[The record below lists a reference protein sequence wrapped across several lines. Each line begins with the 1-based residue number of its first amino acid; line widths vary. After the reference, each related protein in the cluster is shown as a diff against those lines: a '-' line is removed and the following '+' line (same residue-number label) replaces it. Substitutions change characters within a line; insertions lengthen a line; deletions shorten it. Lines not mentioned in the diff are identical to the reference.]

1 MAHYTI
7 TIQTLI
13 NNGFDFKLNEYPI
26 FDENYRETLNNKILN
41 HYFDAE
47 IGFETAPLF
56 RHYLLAKLNEIMPL
70 YNIMYEKQKDI
81 LENIFGNVNLTET
94 FESEN
99 SNNKNGNNSTN
110 NSTLSN
116 RTTNSNSSSNSSSNS
131 NSSGN
136 SNMKNLFQDTPQGEL
151 DTTSI
156 NNQNWATNLTLNEN
170 STSSEIEDTTD
181 MTNSINENV
190 TQNDNGNSTSE
201 FSENLTGTNNYIKK
215 IIGNNGGK
223 YNIEL
228 LKEIQNSIIN
238 TDIMVI
244 NELQDLFMGI
254 F

>member
-13 NNGFDFKLNEYPI
+13 NNNFDFQLDKYPI

-70 YNIMYEKQKDI
+70 YNIMYEKQKDL

-94 FESEN
+94 FEGEN
-99 SNNKNGNNSTN
+99 SNNSNVSNNSQS
-110 NSTLSN
+110 NST
-116 RTTNSNSSSNSSSNS
+116 
-131 NSSGN
+131 GN

-151 DTTSI
+151 NTTSI
-156 NNQNWATNLTLNEN
+156 NNQKWATNLSLNEN
-170 STSSEIEDTTD
+170 NTNGSITD
-181 MTNSINENV
+181 
-190 TQNDNGNSTSE
+190 NSTSIGN
-201 FSENLTGTNNYIKK
+201 SNGTNNYIKK
-215 IIGNNGGK
+215 IVGNNGGK

-238 TDIMVI
+238 IDIMVI

>member
-13 NNGFDFKLNEYPI
+13 NNNFDFQLDKYPI

-70 YNIMYEKQKDI
+70 YNIMYEKQKDL

-94 FESEN
+94 FEGEN
-99 SNNKNGNNSTN
+99 SNNSNVSNNSQS
-110 NSTLSN
+110 NST
-116 RTTNSNSSSNSSSNS
+116 
-131 NSSGN
+131 GN

-156 NNQNWATNLTLNEN
+156 NNQKWATNLTLNEN
-170 STSSEIEDTTD
+170 STNGNITD
-181 MTNSINENV
+181 
-190 TQNDNGNSTSE
+190 NSTSVGN
-201 FSENLTGTNNYIKK
+201 SNGTNNYIKK
-215 IIGNNGGK
+215 IVGNNGGK

-228 LKEIQNSIIN
+228 LKEIQNSILNI
-238 TDIMVI
+238 DIMII

-254 F
+254 Y

>member
-7 TIQTLI
+7 TIQSLI
-13 NNGFDFKLNEYPI
+13 DNGFDFKLNNYPI
-26 FDENYRETLNNKILN
+26 FDENYRNTLNQKILN
-41 HYFDAE
+41 HYYDAE

-70 YNIMYEKQKDI
+70 YNIMYEKQKDL

-94 FESEN
+94 FEGEN
-99 SNNKNGNNSTN
+99 SNNSNVSNNSQS
-110 NSTLSN
+110 NST
-116 RTTNSNSSSNSSSNS
+116 
-131 NSSGN
+131 GN

-156 NNQNWATNLTLNEN
+156 NNQKWATNLTLNEN
-170 STSSEIEDTTD
+170 NTSGNITD
-181 MTNSINENV
+181 
-190 TQNDNGNSTSE
+190 NSTSVGN
-201 FSENLTGTNNYIKK
+201 SNGTNNYIKK
-215 IIGNNGGK
+215 IVGNNGGK

-238 TDIMVI
+238 IDIMVI

-254 F
+254 Y

>member
-13 NNGFDFKLNEYPI
+13 NNNFDFQLDKYPI

-70 YNIMYEKQKDI
+70 YNIMYEKQKDL

-94 FESEN
+94 FQGEN
-99 SNNKNGNNSTN
+99 SNNSNVSNNSQS
-110 NSTLSN
+110 NST
-116 RTTNSNSSSNSSSNS
+116 
-131 NSSGN
+131 GN

-151 DTTSI
+151 DTTAI
-156 NNQNWATNLTLNEN
+156 NNQKWATNLSLNEN
-170 STSSEIEDTTD
+170 NTNGNITD
-181 MTNSINENV
+181 
-190 TQNDNGNSTSE
+190 NSTSVGN
-201 FSENLTGTNNYIKK
+201 SNGTNNYIKK

-238 TDIMVI
+238 IDIMVI

-254 F
+254 Y

>member
-13 NNGFDFKLNEYPI
+13 NNNFDFQLDKYPI
-26 FDENYRETLNNKILN
+26 FDENYRKTLNNKILN

-70 YNIMYEKQKDI
+70 YNIMYEKQKDL

-94 FESEN
+94 FEGAN
-99 SNNKNGNNSTN
+99 SNNSNVSNNSQS
-110 NSTLSN
+110 NST
-116 RTTNSNSSSNSSSNS
+116 
-131 NSSGN
+131 GN

-151 DTTSI
+151 DTTAI
-156 NNQNWATNLTLNEN
+156 KNQKWATNLSLNEN
-170 STSSEIEDTTD
+170 NTNGNITD
-181 MTNSINENV
+181 
-190 TQNDNGNSTSE
+190 NSTSVGN
-201 FSENLTGTNNYIKK
+201 SNGTNNYIKK

-238 TDIMVI
+238 IDIMVI

>member
-13 NNGFDFKLNEYPI
+13 NNNFDFQLDKYPI

-70 YNIMYEKQKDI
+70 YNIMYEKQKEL
-81 LENIFGNVNLTET
+81 LENILGNVNLTET
-94 FESEN
+94 FQGEN
-99 SNNKNGNNSTN
+99 SNNSNVSNNSQS
-110 NSTLSN
+110 NST
-116 RTTNSNSSSNSSSNS
+116 
-131 NSSGN
+131 GN

-151 DTTSI
+151 ETISI
-156 NNQNWATNLTLNEN
+156 NSQKWATNLTLNEN
-170 STSSEIEDTTD
+170 NTSGSIED
-181 MTNSINENV
+181 
-190 TQNDNGNSTSE
+190 NSTSVGN
-201 FSENLTGTNNYIKK
+201 SNGTNNYIKK

-228 LKEIQNSIIN
+228 LKEIQNSILNI
-238 TDIMVI
+238 DIMII

-254 F
+254 Y

>member
-13 NNGFDFKLNEYPI
+13 NNGFDFKLNNYPI

-70 YNIMYEKQKDI
+70 YNIMYEKQKDL

-94 FESEN
+94 FEGEN
-99 SNNKNGNNSTN
+99 SNNSNVSNNSQSH
-110 NSTLSN
+110 ST
-116 RTTNSNSSSNSSSNS
+116 
-131 NSSGN
+131 GN

-156 NNQNWATNLTLNEN
+156 KNQKWATNLSLNEN
-170 STSSEIEDTTD
+170 NTNGNITD
-181 MTNSINENV
+181 
-190 TQNDNGNSTSE
+190 NSTSVGN
-201 FSENLTGTNNYIKK
+201 SNGTNNYIKK

-238 TDIMVI
+238 IDIMII

-254 F
+254 Y

>member
-13 NNGFDFKLNEYPI
+13 NNNFDFQLDKYPI

-70 YNIMYEKQKDI
+70 YNIMYEKQKDL

-94 FESEN
+94 FEGEN
-99 SNNKNGNNSTN
+99 SNNSNVENNSQS
-110 NSTLSN
+110 NST
-116 RTTNSNSSSNSSSNS
+116 
-131 NSSGN
+131 GN

-156 NNQNWATNLTLNEN
+156 NNQKWATNLSLNEN
-170 STSSEIEDTTD
+170 STNGNITD
-181 MTNSINENV
+181 
-190 TQNDNGNSTSE
+190 NSTSVGN
-201 FSENLTGTNNYIKK
+201 SNGTNNYIKK
-215 IIGNNGGK
+215 IVGNNGGK

-238 TDIMVI
+238 IDIMII

>member
-13 NNGFDFKLNEYPI
+13 NNNFDFQLDKYPI

-70 YNIMYEKQKDI
+70 YNIMYEKQKDL

-94 FESEN
+94 FEGEN
-99 SNNKNGNNSTN
+99 NIN
-110 NSTLSN
+110 
-116 RTTNSNSSSNSSSNS
+116 TNSNSNS
-131 NSSGN
+131 NGSGN
-136 SNMKNLFQDTPQGEL
+136 SKNLFQDTPQGEL

-156 NNQNWATNLTLNEN
+156 NNQKWATNLSLNEN
-170 STSSEIEDTTD
+170 SVHNEVNDTSLS
-181 MTNSINENV
+181 N
-190 TQNDNGNSTSE
+190 
-201 FSENLTGTNNYIKK
+201 GTNNYIKK

-238 TDIMVI
+238 IDIMVI

>member
-13 NNGFDFKLNEYPI
+13 NNNFDFQLDKYPI

-70 YNIMYEKQKDI
+70 YNIMYEKQKDL

-94 FESEN
+94 FQGEN
-99 SNNKNGNNSTN
+99 SNNSNISNNSHS
-110 NSTLSN
+110 NST
-116 RTTNSNSSSNSSSNS
+116 
-131 NSSGN
+131 GN

-151 DTTSI
+151 ETISI
-156 NNQNWATNLTLNEN
+156 NSQKWATNLTLNEN
-170 STSSEIEDTTD
+170 NTSGSIEDDSTSI
-181 MTNSINENV
+181 
-190 TQNDNGNSTSE
+190 GNS
-201 FSENLTGTNNYIKK
+201 NGTNNYIKK
-215 IIGNNGGK
+215 IVCNNGGK

-238 TDIMVI
+238 IDVMVI

>member
-13 NNGFDFKLNEYPI
+13 NNNFDFQLDKYPI

-70 YNIMYEKQKDI
+70 YNIMYEKQKDL

-94 FESEN
+94 FEGEN
-99 SNNKNGNNSTN
+99 NIN
-110 NSTLSN
+110 
-116 RTTNSNSSSNSSSNS
+116 TNSNSNS
-131 NSSGN
+131 NGNGN
-136 SNMKNLFQDTPQGEL
+136 SKNLFQDTPQGEL

-156 NNQNWATNLTLNEN
+156 NNQKWATNLSLNEN
-170 STSSEIEDTTD
+170 SVHNEVNDTSLS
-181 MTNSINENV
+181 N
-190 TQNDNGNSTSE
+190 
-201 FSENLTGTNNYIKK
+201 GTNNYIKK

-238 TDIMVI
+238 IDIMVI

-254 F
+254 Y

>member
-13 NNGFDFKLNEYPI
+13 NNNFDFQLDKYPI

-56 RHYLLAKLNEIMPL
+56 RHYLLAKLNEIMPV
-70 YNIMYEKQKDI
+70 YNTMYEKQKDL
-81 LENIFGNVNLTET
+81 LENIFGNVNLTES
-94 FESEN
+94 FEGEN
-99 SNNKNGNNSTN
+99 SNNSNVSNNSQSH
-110 NSTLSN
+110 ST
-116 RTTNSNSSSNSSSNS
+116 
-131 NSSGN
+131 GN

-156 NNQNWATNLTLNEN
+156 NNQKWATNLSLNEN
-170 STSSEIEDTTD
+170 ST
-181 MTNSINENV
+181 
-190 TQNDNGNSTSE
+190 NGNITDNSS
-201 FSENLTGTNNYIKK
+201 SIGNSNGTNNYIKK

-228 LKEIQNSIIN
+228 LKEIQNSILNI
-238 TDIMVI
+238 DIMII

>member
-13 NNGFDFKLNEYPI
+13 NNGFDFQLDKYPI
-26 FDENYRETLNNKILN
+26 FDENYRNTLNQKILN
-41 HYFDAE
+41 HYYDAE

-70 YNIMYEKQKDI
+70 YNIMYEKQKDL

-94 FESEN
+94 FEGEN
-99 SNNKNGNNSTN
+99 SNNSNVSNNSQS
-110 NSTLSN
+110 NST
-116 RTTNSNSSSNSSSNS
+116 
-131 NSSGN
+131 GN

-156 NNQNWATNLTLNEN
+156 NNQKWATNLSLNEN
-170 STSSEIEDTTD
+170 STNGSITD
-181 MTNSINENV
+181 
-190 TQNDNGNSTSE
+190 NSTSVGN
-201 FSENLTGTNNYIKK
+201 SNGTNNYIKK

-228 LKEIQNSIIN
+228 LKEIQNSILNI
-238 TDIMVI
+238 DIMII

-254 F
+254 Y

>member
-13 NNGFDFKLNEYPI
+13 NNGFDFQLDKYPI

-56 RHYLLAKLNEIMPL
+56 RHYLLAKLNEIMPI
-70 YNIMYEKQKDI
+70 YNVMYEKQKDL

-99 SNNKNGNNSTN
+99 SNNSNVSNNSQSH
-110 NSTLSN
+110 ST
-116 RTTNSNSSSNSSSNS
+116 
-131 NSSGN
+131 GN

-156 NNQNWATNLTLNEN
+156 NNQKWATNLSLNEN
-170 STSSEIEDTTD
+170 STNGNITD
-181 MTNSINENV
+181 
-190 TQNDNGNSTSE
+190 NSTSIGN
-201 FSENLTGTNNYIKK
+201 SNGTNNYIKK

-228 LKEIQNSIIN
+228 LKEIQNSMLNI
-238 TDIMVI
+238 DIMII

>member
-13 NNGFDFKLNEYPI
+13 NNGFDFKLNNYPI

-94 FESEN
+94 FEGEN
-99 SNNKNGNNSTN
+99 SNNSNVSNNSQS
-110 NSTLSN
+110 NST
-116 RTTNSNSSSNSSSNS
+116 
-131 NSSGN
+131 GN

-156 NNQNWATNLTLNEN
+156 NNQKWATNLTLNEN
-170 STSSEIEDTTD
+170 N
-181 MTNSINENV
+181 TNGNII
-190 TQNDNGNSTSE
+190 DNSTSVGN
-201 FSENLTGTNNYIKK
+201 SNGTNNYIKK

-228 LKEIQNSIIN
+228 LKEVQNSILNI
-238 TDIMVI
+238 DIMII

-254 F
+254 Y

>member
-13 NNGFDFKLNEYPI
+13 NNGFDFQLDKYPI

-41 HYFDAE
+41 HYYDAE

-94 FESEN
+94 FEGEN
-99 SNNKNGNNSTN
+99 SNNSNVSNNSQS
-110 NSTLSN
+110 NST
-116 RTTNSNSSSNSSSNS
+116 
-131 NSSGN
+131 GN

-156 NNQNWATNLTLNEN
+156 NKQKWATNLTLNEN
-170 STSSEIEDTTD
+170 NTNGNITD
-181 MTNSINENV
+181 
-190 TQNDNGNSTSE
+190 NSTSVGN
-201 FSENLTGTNNYIKK
+201 SNGTNNYIKK

-238 TDIMVI
+238 IDIMVI

>member
-1 MAHYTI
+1 MSHYTI

-13 NNGFDFKLNEYPI
+13 NNNFDFGLDKYPI
-26 FDENYRETLNNKILN
+26 FDENYREILNNKILN

-70 YNIMYEKQKDI
+70 YNILYEKQKELLNNI
-81 LENIFGNVNLTET
+81 LDNVNLTET

-99 SNNKNGNNSTN
+99 SNNSNVSNNSQS
-110 NSTLSN
+110 NST
-116 RTTNSNSSSNSSSNS
+116 
-131 NSSGN
+131 GN

-156 NNQNWATNLTLNEN
+156 NNQKWATNLTLNEN
-170 STSSEIEDTTD
+170 NTNGNITD
-181 MTNSINENV
+181 
-190 TQNDNGNSTSE
+190 NSTSVGN
-201 FSENLTGTNNYIKK
+201 SNGTNNYIKK

-228 LKEIQNSIIN
+228 LTEVKNSIIN
-238 TDIMVI
+238 IDIMII

>member
-13 NNGFDFKLNEYPI
+13 NNNFDFQLDKYPI

-70 YNIMYEKQKDI
+70 YNIMYEKQKDL

-94 FESEN
+94 FEGEN
-99 SNNKNGNNSTN
+99 SNNSNISNNSQS
-110 NSTLSN
+110 NST
-116 RTTNSNSSSNSSSNS
+116 
-131 NSSGN
+131 GN

-156 NNQNWATNLTLNEN
+156 NNQKWATNLSLNEN
-170 STSSEIEDTTD
+170 NTNGNITD
-181 MTNSINENV
+181 
-190 TQNDNGNSTSE
+190 NSTSVGN
-201 FSENLTGTNNYIKK
+201 SNGTNNYIKK
-215 IIGNNGGK
+215 IVGNNGGK

-238 TDIMVI
+238 IDIMVI

-254 F
+254 Y

>member
-1 MAHYTI
+1 MKGVTTTMAHYTI

-13 NNGFDFKLNEYPI
+13 NNNFDFQLDKYPI

-70 YNIMYEKQKDI
+70 YNIMYEKQKDL

-94 FESEN
+94 FEGEN
-99 SNNKNGNNSTN
+99 SNNSNVSNNSQS
-110 NSTLSN
+110 NST
-116 RTTNSNSSSNSSSNS
+116 
-131 NSSGN
+131 GN

-156 NNQNWATNLTLNEN
+156 KNQKWATNLSLNEN
-170 STSSEIEDTTD
+170 NTNGNITD
-181 MTNSINENV
+181 
-190 TQNDNGNSTSE
+190 NSTSIGK
-201 FSENLTGTNNYIKK
+201 SNGTNNYIKK
-215 IIGNNGGK
+215 IVGNNGGK

-238 TDIMVI
+238 IDMMII

>member
-7 TIQTLI
+7 TIQSLI
-13 NNGFDFKLNEYPI
+13 DNGFDFKLNNYPI

-56 RHYLLAKLNEIMPL
+56 RHYLLAKLNEIMPT
-70 YNIMYEKQKDI
+70 YNIMYEKQKDL

-94 FESEN
+94 FEGAN
-99 SNNKNGNNSTN
+99 SNNKNTN
-110 NSTLSN
+110 NSTQSTTQSN
-116 RTTNSNSSSNSSSNS
+116 SNS

-156 NNQNWATNLTLNEN
+156 NNQKWATNLTLNEN
-170 STSSEIEDTTD
+170 TNTGEINDSSNAT
-181 MTNSINENV
+181 
-190 TQNDNGNSTSE
+190 GNSTAESI
-201 FSENLTGTNNYIKK
+201 ENLTGTNNYIKK

-228 LKEIQNSIIN
+228 LKDIQNSIIN
-238 TDIMVI
+238 IDIMII

>member
-13 NNGFDFKLNEYPI
+13 NNNFDFQLDKYPI

-70 YNIMYEKQKDI
+70 YNIMYEKQKDL

-94 FESEN
+94 FEGEN
-99 SNNKNGNNSTN
+99 NIN
-110 NSTLSN
+110 
-116 RTTNSNSSSNSSSNS
+116 TNSNSNS
-131 NSSGN
+131 NGSGN
-136 SNMKNLFQDTPQGEL
+136 SKNLFQDTPQGEL

-156 NNQNWATNLTLNEN
+156 NNQKWATNLSLNEN
-170 STSSEIEDTTD
+170 SVHNEVNDTSLS
-181 MTNSINENV
+181 N
-190 TQNDNGNSTSE
+190 
-201 FSENLTGTNNYIKK
+201 GTNNYIKK

-238 TDIMVI
+238 IDIMVI

-254 F
+254 Y

>member
-1 MAHYTI
+1 MKGVTIMAHYTI

-13 NNGFDFKLNEYPI
+13 NNNFDFQLDKYPI

-70 YNIMYEKQKDI
+70 YNIMYEKQKDL

-94 FESEN
+94 FQGEN
-99 SNNKNGNNSTN
+99 SNNSNVENNSQS
-110 NSTLSN
+110 NST
-116 RTTNSNSSSNSSSNS
+116 
-131 NSSGN
+131 GN

-156 NNQNWATNLTLNEN
+156 NNQKWATNLSLNEN
-170 STSSEIEDTTD
+170 STNGNITD
-181 MTNSINENV
+181 
-190 TQNDNGNSTSE
+190 NSTSVGN
-201 FSENLTGTNNYIKK
+201 SNGTNNYIKK
-215 IIGNNGGK
+215 IVGNNGGK

-238 TDIMVI
+238 IDIMII

-254 F
+254 Y

>member
-13 NNGFDFKLNEYPI
+13 NNNFDFQLDKYPI

-70 YNIMYEKQKDI
+70 YNIMYEKQKDL

-94 FESEN
+94 FEGEN
-99 SNNKNGNNSTN
+99 SNNSNVSNNSQSH
-110 NSTLSN
+110 ST
-116 RTTNSNSSSNSSSNS
+116 
-131 NSSGN
+131 GN

-151 DTTSI
+151 DTTAI
-156 NNQNWATNLTLNEN
+156 KNQRWATNLTLNEN
-170 STSSEIEDTTD
+170 NTNGNITD
-181 MTNSINENV
+181 
-190 TQNDNGNSTSE
+190 NSTSVGN
-201 FSENLTGTNNYIKK
+201 SNGTNNYIKK

-238 TDIMVI
+238 IDIMII

-254 F
+254 Y

>member
-13 NNGFDFKLNEYPI
+13 NNGFDFQLDKYPI

-41 HYFDAE
+41 HYYDAE

-70 YNIMYEKQKDI
+70 YNIMYEKQKDL

-94 FESEN
+94 FEGEN
-99 SNNKNGNNSTN
+99 SNNSNVSNNSQS
-110 NSTLSN
+110 NST
-116 RTTNSNSSSNSSSNS
+116 
-131 NSSGN
+131 GN

-151 DTTSI
+151 DTTAI
-156 NNQNWATNLTLNEN
+156 KNQKWATNLTLNEN
-170 STSSEIEDTTD
+170 NTNGNITD
-181 MTNSINENV
+181 
-190 TQNDNGNSTSE
+190 NSTSVGN
-201 FSENLTGTNNYIKK
+201 SNGTNNYIKK

-238 TDIMVI
+238 IDIMII

-254 F
+254 Y

>member
-13 NNGFDFKLNEYPI
+13 NNNFDFQLDKYPI

-70 YNIMYEKQKDI
+70 YNIMYEKQKDL

-94 FESEN
+94 FEGEN
-99 SNNKNGNNSTN
+99 SNNSNVSNNSQS
-110 NSTLSN
+110 NST
-116 RTTNSNSSSNSSSNS
+116 
-131 NSSGN
+131 GN

-151 DTTSI
+151 DTTAI
-156 NNQNWATNLTLNEN
+156 KNQKWATNLSLNEN
-170 STSSEIEDTTD
+170 NTNGNITD
-181 MTNSINENV
+181 
-190 TQNDNGNSTSE
+190 NSTSVGN
-201 FSENLTGTNNYIKK
+201 SNGTNNYIKK

-238 TDIMVI
+238 IDIMVI

>member
-13 NNGFDFKLNEYPI
+13 NNNFDFQLDKYPI

-70 YNIMYEKQKDI
+70 YNIMYEKQKDL

-94 FESEN
+94 FEGEN
-99 SNNKNGNNSTN
+99 SNNSNVSNNSQSH
-110 NSTLSN
+110 ST
-116 RTTNSNSSSNSSSNS
+116 
-131 NSSGN
+131 GN

-156 NNQNWATNLTLNEN
+156 KNQKWATNLSLNEN
-170 STSSEIEDTTD
+170 NTNGNITD
-181 MTNSINENV
+181 
-190 TQNDNGNSTSE
+190 NSTSVGN
-201 FSENLTGTNNYIKK
+201 SNGTNNYIKK

-238 TDIMVI
+238 IDIMVI

>member
-13 NNGFDFKLNEYPI
+13 NNNFDFQLDKYPI

-70 YNIMYEKQKDI
+70 YNIMYEKQKDL

-94 FESEN
+94 FQGEN
-99 SNNKNGNNSTN
+99 SNNSNVSNNSQS
-110 NSTLSN
+110 NST
-116 RTTNSNSSSNSSSNS
+116 
-131 NSSGN
+131 GN

-151 DTTSI
+151 DTTAI
-156 NNQNWATNLTLNEN
+156 KNQKWATNLSLNEN
-170 STSSEIEDTTD
+170 NTSGNITD
-181 MTNSINENV
+181 
-190 TQNDNGNSTSE
+190 NSTSIGN
-201 FSENLTGTNNYIKK
+201 SNGTNNYIKK

-238 TDIMVI
+238 IDIMII

-254 F
+254 Y

>member
-13 NNGFDFKLNEYPI
+13 NNNFDFQLDKYPI

-70 YNIMYEKQKDI
+70 YNIMYEKQKEL
-81 LENIFGNVNLTET
+81 LENIFGNVNLTES
-94 FESEN
+94 FEGEN
-99 SNNKNGNNSTN
+99 SNNSNVLNNSQS
-110 NSTLSN
+110 NST
-116 RTTNSNSSSNSSSNS
+116 
-131 NSSGN
+131 GN

-156 NNQNWATNLTLNEN
+156 NKQKWATNLTLNEN
-170 STSSEIEDTTD
+170 NTSGNITD
-181 MTNSINENV
+181 
-190 TQNDNGNSTSE
+190 NSTSVGN
-201 FSENLTGTNNYIKK
+201 SNGTNNYIKK

-228 LKEIQNSIIN
+228 LKEIQNSILNI
-238 TDIMVI
+238 DIMII

-254 F
+254 Y

>member
-13 NNGFDFKLNEYPI
+13 NNNFDFQLDKYPI

-70 YNIMYEKQKDI
+70 YNIMYEKQKDL

-94 FESEN
+94 FQGEN
-99 SNNKNGNNSTN
+99 SNNSNVSNNSQS
-110 NSTLSN
+110 NST
-116 RTTNSNSSSNSSSNS
+116 
-131 NSSGN
+131 GN

-151 DTTSI
+151 DTTAI
-156 NNQNWATNLTLNEN
+156 KNQKWATNLTLNEN
-170 STSSEIEDTTD
+170 NTNGNITD
-181 MTNSINENV
+181 
-190 TQNDNGNSTSE
+190 NSTSVGN
-201 FSENLTGTNNYIKK
+201 SNGTNNYIKK

-238 TDIMVI
+238 IDIMII

-254 F
+254 Y

>member
-13 NNGFDFKLNEYPI
+13 NNNFDFQLDKYPI

-56 RHYLLAKLNEIMPL
+56 RHYLLAKLNEIMPV
-70 YNIMYEKQKDI
+70 YNAMYEKQKEL
-81 LENIFGNVNLTET
+81 LENIFGNVNLRET
-94 FESEN
+94 FEGETSNN
-99 SNNKNGNNSTN
+99 SNVSNNSQSH
-110 NSTLSN
+110 ST
-116 RTTNSNSSSNSSSNS
+116 
-131 NSSGN
+131 GN

-156 NNQNWATNLTLNEN
+156 KNQKWATNLSLNEN
-170 STSSEIEDTTD
+170 NTNGNITD
-181 MTNSINENV
+181 
-190 TQNDNGNSTSE
+190 NSTSVGN
-201 FSENLTGTNNYIKK
+201 SNGTNNYIKK

-238 TDIMVI
+238 IDIMII

-254 F
+254 Y

>member
-13 NNGFDFKLNEYPI
+13 NNNFDFQLDKYPI

-56 RHYLLAKLNEIMPL
+56 RHYLLAKLNEIMPV
-70 YNIMYEKQKDI
+70 YNAMYEKQKEL
-81 LENIFGNVNLTET
+81 LENIFGNVNLRET
-94 FESEN
+94 FEGEN
-99 SNNKNGNNSTN
+99 SNNSNVSNNSQSH
-110 NSTLSN
+110 ST
-116 RTTNSNSSSNSSSNS
+116 
-131 NSSGN
+131 GN

-156 NNQNWATNLTLNEN
+156 KNQKWATNLSLNEN
-170 STSSEIEDTTD
+170 NTNGNITD
-181 MTNSINENV
+181 
-190 TQNDNGNSTSE
+190 NSTSVGN
-201 FSENLTGTNNYIKK
+201 SNGTNNYIKK

-238 TDIMVI
+238 IDIMII

-254 F
+254 Y